1 MRRTKDCSLFSQDNL
16 ALKLKR
22 YEATDS
28 SSSPELPSAL
38 SF

>member
-1 MRRTKDCSLFSQDNL
+1 MQCTKDCSFFSQDNL

-22 YEATDS
+22 YEAIDS
-28 SSSPELPSAL
+28 SSSPALRSAL